1 MSIKLE
7 TKKNIF
13 SRENL
18 TLSTQ
23 EELIEEIYKLNVV
36 LDINQLFSS
45 ELPPDIV
52 KNIVLLEAG
61 RLTEAEY
68 ASIFLL
74 NDQGSLEFA
83 ATTDPNFDQLK
94 KIIIPMGHG
103 VAGHVAQTGEIVNTA
118 DIRTDHRF
126 YQAVDQATGLVTRSY
141 LCLPLIARNRIIGT
155 IQVINKHS
163 GPNFTRADERILS
176 AFAGQAAIAIETS
189 ILHERAAERDRLER
203 DNLRMSTELDVARRI
218 QTSLL
223 PGAAGLP
230 RHEIAASML
239 PAEEVGGD
247 YYDVFSEHGHGWVL
261 IGDVSGH
268 GVESGLIMMMTQ
280 TLVRSCILS
289 SPEKSPAEVL
299 AHVNRVLRE
308 NMMRLGAERY
318 MTISAIRL
326 SDRDF
331 TYAGKHQDL
340 LILRTNGQ
348 VEILPTHGT
357 WLGITDNLSFYLENQ
372 ETHFESGDVL
382 VLFTDGITEAE
393 NEAGEM
399 FGFDRLLSVLRKSRD
414 HTPAEILSTVLRSVS
429 EFQHKQSDDITLLV
443 IKKK

>member
-1 MSIKLE
+1 MNSR
-7 TKKNIF
+7 KNLF

-18 TLSTQ
+18 NQSSQ

-52 KNIVLLEAG
+52 KNIVLLEAA

-74 NDQGSLEFA
+74 NESGDLEFA
-83 ATTDPNFDQLK
+83 ATTDPNFDQLR
-94 KIIIPMGHG
+94 KIIIPMGQG
-103 VAGHVAQTGEIVNTA
+103 VAGHVAKTGEIVNTA
-118 DIRTDHRF
+118 DIRQDERF
-126 YQAVDQATGLVTRSY
+126 YRAVDQATGLVTRSY
-141 LCLPLIARNRIIGT
+141 LCLPLVARNRIIGT

-163 GPNFTRADERILS
+163 APHFTRPDERILT

-189 ILHERAAERDRLER
+189 ILHAQAAERERLER

-223 PGAAGLP
+223 PGAASLP
-230 RHEIAASML
+230 AFDVAATML
-239 PAEEVGGD
+239 PADEVGGD
-247 YYDVFSEHGHGWVL
+247 YYDVFQEHNHGWIL

-280 TLVRSCILS
+280 TLVKSFILS
-289 SPEKSPAEVL
+289 ANERTPADVL
-299 AHVNRVLRE
+299 AHVNRVLRA
-308 NMMRLGAERY
+308 NMARLGAERY
-318 MTISAIRL
+318 MTISAIRF
-326 SDRDF
+326 SEDDF
-331 TYAGKHQDL
+331 VYAGKHQDL
-340 LILRTNGQ
+340 LILRDGK
-348 VEILPTHGT
+348 VAILPTQGT
-357 WLGITDNLSFYLENQ
+357 WLGITDDLILHLENQ
-372 ETHFESGDVL
+372 SAPFRSGDIL
-382 VLFTDGITEAE
+382 ILFTDGITEAE
-393 NEAGEM
+393 NEAGEL
-399 FGFDRLLSVLRKSRD
+399 FGMDRLVDTLCEHQNKKPSD
-414 HTPAEILSTVLRSVS
+414 ILSAVLARVS